1 MFKKLI
7 VPAFVGLALAPAI
20 ASSATLKELEDRI
33 NQLEEEAL
41 IATEGVYELST
52 SNDNRMKIS
61 GYTDVEYHTSTKK
74 DSVDGFR
81 LHHMSLFFEKDLG
94 SKWHFFSEIEYEDAP
109 KFEGEGE
116 SQPGTIPFDVDG
128 DGTIDPGEVIAV
140 SDGEVIDDAQGKI
153 FVEAVNLT
161 YKWRQEAN
169 FRIGRMFTPGG
180 IWNVDHYPTFVPT
193 QERPQHIR
201 KMFPQVMDGAQA
213 FGTVALG
220 SVFANYDLYYANG
233 TGNTAKHDHNQAKAT
248 GAKLSLIFPVLNHF
262 ELGASVYNDPEDT
275 AKNDEEY
282 SATGFHGKI
291 KAGPVTLQFEQ
302 AASAWDVDER
312 EGYYAQLL
320 YDWDK
325 YTFGVRND
333 YYDSDADDTATESG
347 KTQNSVF
354 VNYHVNKNVTLKA
367 EYHAVD
373 HEDDAT
379 KDYGKAVFSVVGY
392 LGN

>member
-33 NQLEEEAL
+33 TQLEDEAVV
-41 IATEGVYELST
+41 ATEGVYELT
-52 SNDNRMKIS
+52 TRDEGRMKIS
-61 GYTDVEYHTSTKK
+61 GYSDVEYHTSTK
-74 DSVDGFR
+74 DGSVDGFR

-116 SQPGTIPFDVDG
+116 PQPVASGAE
-128 DGTIDPGEVIAV
+128 GEI
-140 SDGEVIDDAQGKI
+140 IDDAQGKI

-201 KMFPQVMDGAQA
+201 KMFPQIMDGAQV
-213 FGTVALG
+213 FGTTSLG
-220 SVFANYDLYYANG
+220 AAFANYDIYYVNG

-282 SATGFHGKI
+282 SATGIHGKI
-291 KAGPVTLQFEQ
+291 RAGSVTLQFEQ

-320 YDWDK
+320 YDWEK
-325 YTFGVRND
+325 FTFGVRND
-333 YYDSDADDTATESG
+333 YYDEDADDSATESG
-347 KTQNSVF
+347 KTQNSLF
-354 VNYHVNKNVTLKA
+354 VNYHVNKAVTLKA

-379 KDYGKAVFSVVGY
+379 KDYGKTVFSVVGY

>member
-1 MFKKLI
+1 MFKKLLLPTLI
-7 VPAFVGLALAPAI
+7 GLAMAPAI
-20 ASSATLKELEDRI
+20 ASSATLKELEERI

-52 SNDNRMKIS
+52 NNDNRMKIS

-81 LHHMSLFFEKDLG
+81 LHHMSLFFEKNLG
-94 SKWHFFSEIEYEDAP
+94 DKWHFFTEIEYEDAP

-116 SQPGTIPFDVDG
+116 SQPTCVAPDVCAE
-128 DGTIDPGEVIAV
+128 GEI
-140 SDGEVIDDAQGKI
+140 IDDAQGKI

-161 YKWRQEAN
+161 YKWNQGAN

-180 IWNVDHYPTFVPT
+180 IWNVDHYPVFVPT

-201 KMFPQVMDGAQA
+201 KMFPQIMDGAQV
-213 FGTVALG
+213 FGTLPLG
-220 SVFANYDLYYANG
+220 SVFANYDLYYVNG
-233 TGNTAKHDHNQAKAT
+233 TGNTGKHDHNQNKAT

-262 ELGASVYNDPEDT
+262 ELGASVYNDSEDT
-275 AKNDEEY
+275 ANNDEEY
-282 SATGFHGKI
+282 SATGIHGKV

-333 YYDSDADDTATESG
+333 FYDGDADDSLTESG

-373 HEDDAT
+373 HDDDAT
-379 KDYGKAVFSVVGY
+379 KDYGKTVFSVVGY